1 MSHPFLTIARKN
13 AVQRLGDDEES
24 TVEQLGGM
32 VVDAMMPRLQ
42 QRIPELAADFVD
54 NAMPRVQQQ
63 IVNLEP
69 QLRELA
75 VSSANAVLSDPQI
88 QETVKLAVQEQS
100 QKTEAKLTKGLM
112 LLGGFVIGAN
122 LLIEIAEPWL
132 PGRKRR

>member
-1 MSHPFLTIARKN
+1 MSHPYLAIARKN
-13 AVQRLGDDEES
+13 AAQRLGDEES
-24 TVEQLGGM
+24 TIEQLGGM

-42 QRIPELAADFVD
+42 ERIPELAADFVD

-88 QETVKLAVQEQS
+88 QETVKLAVQEQT

-112 LLGGFVIGAN
+112 LLGGVVIGAN

>member
-1 MSHPFLTIARKN
+1 MSHPYLAIAR
-13 AVQRLGDDEES
+13 QRGMRLGDDEES

-75 VSSANAVLSDPQI
+75 VSSANAVLNDPQI

-100 QKTEAKLTKGLM
+100 KKTEEKLTKGLM
-112 LLGGFVIGAN
+112 LLGGIVIGAN

-132 PGRKRR
+132 PGRKR

>member
-1 MSHPFLTIARKN
+1 MSHPYLAIARKREM
-13 AVQRLGDDEES
+13 RLGDEES

-75 VSSANAVLSDPQI
+75 VSSANAVLNDPQI

-100 QKTEAKLTKGLM
+100 KKTEEKLTRGLM
-112 LLGGFVIGAN
+112 LLGGIVIGAN

-132 PGRKRR
+132 PGRKR